1 MGKRL
6 TACLL
11 ALCLAASLL
20 CSVSAKEPEI
30 SVEIDQTG
38 QDSAVAVVTLGSE
51 VYTSILVKVP
61 GEPWYD
67 FTWALEDAKSITL
80 PIYENG
86 SVQVQAT
93 RENGT
98 KATASAT
105 VDCLPEPE
113 PLDCPVE
120 SEPEPESEKEPEQQ
134 PTPQEQPTTTTPMTT
149 TPKPEASQNELDDDS
164 KPEAGLESEAETPES
179 GTGFTSEGNAVTRDL
194 LYDKATNKQFV
205 TLETK
210 DGTVF
215 YLVIDYDSPINE
227 EEEQYQTYFLNLVD
241 AADLAALVGEEDA
254 EPEEEAPP
262 LCSCRDRCQ
271 VGKIDTTCPVCTA
284 DLTACLG
291 EEPEPEAPEEL
302 EEPQPAPEAEEPEDD
317 SSSAV
322 AAVILLLVVL
332 AGGAV
337 FVVKLLRRKEKTPSR
352 PPEDDDED
360 YVVENVENTEEE

>member
-11 ALCLAASLL
+11 ALCLAAGLL

-30 SVEIDQTG
+30 SLEIDQTG
-38 QDSAVAVVTLGSE
+38 QDSAAAVITLGSE

-67 FTWALEDAKSITL
+67 FTWTLENAKSMTL
-80 PIYENG
+80 PVCENG
-86 SVQVQAT
+86 TVQVQAT

-105 VDCLPEPE
+105 VDCLSEPE
-113 PLDCPVE
+113 PLDCSVE
-120 SEPEPESEKEPEQQ
+120 SEPEPETQK
-134 PTPQEQPTTTTPMTT
+134 QPTTTPPVTT
-149 TPKPEASQNELDDDS
+149 VPKPETETESKLEEEETNET
-164 KPEAGLESEAETPES
+164 SEPGS
-179 GTGFTSEGNAVTRDL
+179 GFTGEGNAVTRDL

-215 YLVIDYDSPINE
+215 YLVIDYDSPVNE

-291 EEPEPEAPEEL
+291 EEPEPETPEEL
-302 EEPQPAPEAEEPEDD
+302 ENPQPEPEVEEPEDD

-322 AAVILLLVVL
+322 AAVILLLVIL

-337 FVVKLLRRKEKTPSR
+337 FVVKLLRRKDKAPSH
-352 PPEDDDED
+352 PPEDDDEA
-360 YVVENVENTEEE
+360 YVVENVEEEEP

>member
-6 TACLL
+6 TVCLL

-30 SVEIDQTG
+30 SVEIDQAG
-38 QDSAVAVVTLGSE
+38 QDSAVAVITLGSE

-61 GEPWYD
+61 GESWYD

-80 PIYENG
+80 PVYENG

-98 KATASAT
+98 KATASVN

-120 SEPEPESEKEPEQQ
+120 SEPEKEPEQQ
-134 PTPQEQPTTTTPMTT
+134 STPQKQPTTTPPVTT
-149 TPKPEASQNELDDDS
+149 TPKL
-164 KPEAGLESEAETPES
+164 EAEADPEEEEEAEIPEP
-179 GTGFTSEGNAVTRDL
+179 GTGFSGEGNAVTRDL

-215 YLVIDYDSPINE
+215 YLVIDYDSPVNE

-241 AADLAALVGEEDA
+241 AADLAVLVGEEEA
-254 EPEEEAPP
+254 ESEEEAPP
-262 LCSCRDRCQ
+262 LCSCRERCQ

-291 EEPEPEAPEEL
+291 EEPEPETPEEL
-302 EEPQPAPEAEEPEDD
+302 ENPQPEPEVEEPEDD

-322 AAVILLLVVL
+322 AAVILLLVIL

-337 FVVKLLRRKEKTPSR
+337 FVVKLLRRKDKAPPR
-352 PPEDDDED
+352 PPEDDDEA
-360 YVVENVENTEEE
+360 YVVENVEEEEP

>member
-38 QDSAVAVVTLGSE
+38 QDSAAAVITLGSE

-67 FTWALEDAKSITL
+67 FTWVLEDAKSITL

-98 KATASAT
+98 KATASVN

-120 SEPEPESEKEPEQQ
+120 SEPEPEPEKEPEQQ
-134 PTPQEQPTTTTPMTT
+134 TTPQKQPATTTPVTT
-149 TPKPEASQNELDDDS
+149 TPKPETEAES
-164 KPEAGLESEAETPES
+164 KPEEEETNEPPEPGS
-179 GTGFTSEGNAVTRDL
+179 GFTSEGNVITRDL

-215 YLVIDYDSPINE
+215 YLVIDYDSPVNE

-241 AADLAALVGEEDA
+241 AADLAALVGEEEA
-254 EPEEEAPP
+254 EPEEQAPP
-262 LCSCRDRCQ
+262 LCSCREHCQ

-291 EEPEPEAPEEL
+291 KNR
-302 EEPQPAPEAEEPEDD
+302 
-317 SSSAV
+317 SRS
-322 AAVILLLVVL
+322 
-332 AGGAV
+332 
-337 FVVKLLRRKEKTPSR
+337 RNRNPSR
-352 PPEDDDED
+352 R
-360 YVVENVENTEEE
+360 YSSL

>member
-38 QDSAVAVVTLGSE
+38 QDSAVAVVTLGEES
-51 VYTSILVKVP
+51 YTSILVKVP

-67 FTWALEDAKSITL
+67 FTWALEDAKSMTL
-80 PIYENG
+80 PVHENG

-120 SEPEPESEKEPEQQ
+120 AEPEKEPEPQ
-134 PTPQEQPTTTTPMTT
+134 PTPQKQPTATPPVTTVPRPEETQDKPKDEATPETGT
-149 TPKPEASQNELDDDS
+149 ES
-164 KPEAGLESEAETPES
+164 KTETPEPGS
-179 GTGFTSEGNAVTRDL
+179 GFTGEGNAVTRDL

-215 YLVIDYDSPINE
+215 YLVIDYDSPVNE

-241 AADLAALVGEEDA
+241 AADLAALVGEEEA

-262 LCSCRDRCQ
+262 LCSCRERCQ
-271 VGKIDTTCPVCTA
+271 VGKINTTCPVCTA

-302 EEPQPAPEAEEPEDD
+302 EDPQPAPDAEEPEED

-322 AAVILLLVVL
+322 AAVILLLVILV
-332 AGGAV
+332 GGAV

-360 YVVENVENTEEE
+360 YVVENVEEEEP

>member
-6 TACLL
+6 TVCLL

-30 SVEIDQTG
+30 SVEIDQAG
-38 QDSAVAVVTLGSE
+38 QDSAVAVITLGSE

-61 GEPWYD
+61 GESWYD

-80 PIYENG
+80 PVYENG

-120 SEPEPESEKEPEQQ
+120 SEPEKEPEQQ
-134 PTPQEQPTTTTPMTT
+134 STPQKQPTTTPPVTT
-149 TPKPEASQNELDDDS
+149 TPKL
-164 KPEAGLESEAETPES
+164 EAEADPEEEEEAEIPEP
-179 GTGFTSEGNAVTRDL
+179 GTGFSGEGNAVTRDL

-215 YLVIDYDSPINE
+215 YLVIDYDSPVNE

-241 AADLAALVGEEDA
+241 AADLAALVGEEETESEA
-254 EPEEEAPP
+254 EAPP
-262 LCSCRDRCQ
+262 LCSCRERCQ

-291 EEPEPEAPEEL
+291 EEPEPETPEEL
-302 EEPQPAPEAEEPEDD
+302 ENPQPEPEVEEPEDD

-322 AAVILLLVVL
+322 AAVILLLVIL

-337 FVVKLLRRKEKTPSR
+337 FVVKLLRRKDKAPSH
-352 PPEDDDED
+352 PPEDDDEA
-360 YVVENVENTEEE
+360 YVVEDVEEEEP

>member
-6 TACLL
+6 TVLATVLL
-11 ALCLAASLL
+11 LVWSMTAAAF
-20 CSVSAKEPEI
+20 AKEPEI

-38 QDSAVAVVTLGSE
+38 QDSAAAVITLGSE

-67 FTWALEDAKSITL
+67 FTWVLEDAKSITL

-120 SEPEPESEKEPEQQ
+120 PEPEKEPEPQT
-134 PTPQEQPTTTTPMTT
+134 TPQKQPTTTTPVTT
-149 TPKPEASQNELDDDS
+149 TPKPEASQNELGAES
-164 KPEAGLESEAETPES
+164 KPETGLESDAETPEP
-179 GTGFTSEGNAVTRDL
+179 GTGFTADGNAITRDL

-215 YLVIDYDSPINE
+215 YLVIDYDSPVNE

-241 AADLAALVGEEDA
+241 AADLATLVGEEDA

-291 EEPEPEAPEEL
+291 EEPEEPEPEP
-302 EEPQPAPEAEEPEDD
+302 EPEVQQPVEEPEEG

-360 YVVENVENTEEE
+360 YVVENVEEEEP

>member
-11 ALCLAASLL
+11 ALCLVASLL
-20 CSVSAKEPEI
+20 CSVSANELEI

-38 QDSAVAVVTLGSE
+38 QDSAAAVVTLGSE

-67 FTWALEDAKSITL
+67 FTWALEDAKSMTL
-80 PIYENG
+80 PVYENG
-86 SVQVQAT
+86 AVQVQAT

-98 KATASAT
+98 KATASVN

-120 SEPEPESEKEPEQQ
+120 SEPEPEKEPEQQ
-134 PTPQEQPTTTTPMTT
+134 PTPQRQPTTTPVTT
-149 TPKPEASQNELDDDS
+149 TPKLETEGEPEE
-164 KPEAGLESEAETPES
+164 KETVETPEPGS
-179 GTGFTSEGNAVTRDL
+179 GFTGEGNAVTRDL

-215 YLVIDYDSPINE
+215 YVVIDYDSPVNE

-241 AADLAALVGEEDA
+241 AADLAALVGEEET

-262 LCSCRDRCQ
+262 LCSCRERCQ
-271 VGKIDTTCPVCTA
+271 VGKIDTTCPVCAA

-291 EEPEPEAPEEL
+291 EEPEEPEPEPEVQ
-302 EEPQPAPEAEEPEDD
+302 QPVEEPEDD

-322 AAVILLLVVL
+322 AAVILLLVIL

-337 FVVKLLRRKEKTPSR
+337 FVVKLLRRKDKAPSR

-360 YVVENVENTEEE
+360 YVVENVEEEEP

>member
-6 TACLL
+6 TVLATVLL
-11 ALCLAASLL
+11 LVWSMTAAAF
-20 CSVSAKEPEI
+20 AKEPEI

-38 QDSAVAVVTLGSE
+38 QDSAAAVITLGSE

-86 SVQVQAT
+86 TVQVQAT

-113 PLDCPVE
+113 PLDCPLE
-120 SEPEPESEKEPEQQ
+120 SEPEPEPEKEPEQQ
-134 PTPQEQPTTTTPMTT
+134 PTPQKQPTTTTPLTT
-149 TPKPEASQNELDDDS
+149 TPKPEASQNELGAES
-164 KPEAGLESEAETPES
+164 KPETDLESEAETPEPGS
-179 GTGFTSEGNAVTRDL
+179 GFTGEGNAVTRDL

-215 YLVIDYDSPINE
+215 YLVIDYDSPVNE

-241 AADLAALVGEEDA
+241 AADLVALVGEEEA
-254 EPEEEAPP
+254 EPEEQAPP
-262 LCSCRDRCQ
+262 LCSCRERCQ

-291 EEPEPEAPEEL
+291 EEPEPETPEEL
-302 EEPQPAPEAEEPEDD
+302 ENPQPEPEVEEPEDG

-322 AAVILLLVVL
+322 AAVILLLVIL

-337 FVVKLLRRKEKTPSR
+337 FVVKLLRRKDKAPSR
-352 PPEDDDED
+352 PPEDGDEE
-360 YVVENVENTEEE
+360 YVVENVEEEEP

>member
-38 QDSAVAVVTLGSE
+38 QDSTVAVITLGSE
-51 VYTSILVKVP
+51 AYTSILVKVP

-67 FTWALEDAKSITL
+67 FTWVLEDAKSMTL
-80 PIYENG
+80 PVYENG

-120 SEPEPESEKEPEQQ
+120 AEPEKEPEPQ
-134 PTPQEQPTTTTPMTT
+134 PTPQKQPTATPPVTTVPRPEETQDKPKDEATPETGT
-149 TPKPEASQNELDDDS
+149 ES
-164 KPEAGLESEAETPES
+164 KTETPEPGS
-179 GTGFTSEGNAVTRDL
+179 GFTGEGNAVTRDL

-215 YLVIDYDSPINE
+215 YLVIDYDSPVNE

-241 AADLAALVGEEDA
+241 AADLAALVGEEEA

-262 LCSCRDRCQ
+262 LCSCRERCQ
-271 VGKIDTTCPVCTA
+271 VGKINTTCPVCTA

-302 EEPQPAPEAEEPEDD
+302 EDPQPAPDAEEPEED

-322 AAVILLLVVL
+322 AAVILLLVILV
-332 AGGAV
+332 GGAV

-360 YVVENVENTEEE
+360 YVVENVEEEEP

>member
-6 TACLL
+6 TVLATVLL
-11 ALCLAASLL
+11 LVWSMTAAAF
-20 CSVSAKEPEI
+20 AKEPEI

-38 QDSAVAVVTLGSE
+38 QDSAAAVVTLGSE

-67 FTWALEDAKSITL
+67 FTWALEDAKSMTL
-80 PIYENG
+80 PVYENG

-98 KATASAT
+98 KATASVN

-120 SEPEPESEKEPEQQ
+120 SEPEPEKEPEQQ
-134 PTPQEQPTTTTPMTT
+134 PTPQRQPTTTPVTT
-149 TPKPEASQNELDDDS
+149 TPKLETEGEPEE
-164 KPEAGLESEAETPES
+164 KETVETPEPGS
-179 GTGFTSEGNAVTRDL
+179 GFTGEGNAVTRDL

-215 YLVIDYDSPINE
+215 YVVIDYDSPVNE

-241 AADLAALVGEEDA
+241 AADLAALVGEEET

-262 LCSCRDRCQ
+262 LCSCRERCQ
-271 VGKIDTTCPVCTA
+271 VGKIDTTCPVCAA

-291 EEPEPEAPEEL
+291 EEPEEPEPEPEVQ
-302 EEPQPAPEAEEPEDD
+302 QPVEEPEDD

-322 AAVILLLVVL
+322 AAVILLLVIL

-337 FVVKLLRRKEKTPSR
+337 FVVKLLRRKDKAPSR

-360 YVVENVENTEEE
+360 YVVENVEEEEP

>member
-6 TACLL
+6 TVLAIVLL
-11 ALCLAASLL
+11 LVWSMTAAAF
-20 CSVSAKEPEI
+20 AKEPEI

-67 FTWALEDAKSITL
+67 FTWALEDAKSMTL
-80 PIYENG
+80 PVYENG
-86 SVQVQAT
+86 TVQVQAT

-120 SEPEPESEKEPEQQ
+120 PEPEKEPEPQT
-134 PTPQEQPTTTTPMTT
+134 TPQKQPTTTTTVTT
-149 TPKPEASQNELDDDS
+149 TPKPETQAE
-164 KPEAGLESEAETPES
+164 PEEEEEAETPEP
-179 GTGFTSEGNAVTRDL
+179 GTGFSGEGNAVTRDL

-215 YLVIDYDSPINE
+215 YLVIDYDSPVNE

-241 AADLAALVGEEDA
+241 AADLAALVGETEA
-254 EPEEEAPP
+254 KPEEAPP
-262 LCSCRDRCQ
+262 LCSCREHCQ

-322 AAVILLLVVL
+322 AAVILLLVIL

-337 FVVKLLRRKEKTPSR
+337 FVVKLLRRKDKAPPR
-352 PPEDDDED
+352 PPEDDDEA
-360 YVVENVENTEEE
+360 YVVENVEEEEP

>member
-6 TACLL
+6 TVLATVLL
-11 ALCLAASLL
+11 LVWSMTAA
-20 CSVSAKEPEI
+20 AFAQEPEI

-38 QDSAVAVVTLGSE
+38 QDSAAAVITLGSE

-67 FTWALEDAKSITL
+67 FTWALEDTASLTL
-80 PIYENG
+80 PVYENG

-98 KATASAT
+98 KATASVN

-120 SEPEPESEKEPEQQ
+120 SEPEKEPEQQ
-134 PTPQEQPTTTTPMTT
+134 TAPQKQPTTTTPVTT
-149 TPKPEASQNELDDDS
+149 TPKPETQAD
-164 KPEAGLESEAETPES
+164 PEEEEESETPEP
-179 GTGFTSEGNAVTRDL
+179 GTGFTSEGNVVTRDL
-194 LYDKATNKQFV
+194 LYDNATNKQFV

-210 DGTVF
+210 DGAVF
-215 YLVIDYDSPINE
+215 YLIIDYDSPVNE

-241 AADLAALVGEEDA
+241 AADLAALVGEEEA
-254 EPEEEAPP
+254 EPDAEAPP
-262 LCSCRDRCQ
+262 LCSCRERCQ

-332 AGGAV
+332 AGGAL
-337 FVVKLLRRKEKTPSR
+337 FVVKLLRRKGKAPSR

>member
-6 TACLL
+6 TVLATVLL
-11 ALCLAASLL
+11 LVWSMTAAAF
-20 CSVSAKEPEI
+20 AKEPEI

-38 QDSAVAVVTLGSE
+38 QDSAAAVVTLGSE

-67 FTWALEDAKSITL
+67 FTWVLEDAKSMTL
-80 PIYENG
+80 PVYENG

-120 SEPEPESEKEPEQQ
+120 PEPEKEPEPQT
-134 PTPQEQPTTTTPMTT
+134 TPQKQPTTTTPVTT
-149 TPKPEASQNELDDDS
+149 TPKPEASQNELGAES
-164 KPEAGLESEAETPES
+164 KPETGLESDAETPEP
-179 GTGFTSEGNAVTRDL
+179 GTGFTADGNAITRDL

-215 YLVIDYDSPINE
+215 YLVIDYDSPVNE

-241 AADLAALVGEEDA
+241 AADLATLVGEEDA

-302 EEPQPAPEAEEPEDD
+302 EDPQPAPEAEEPEDD

-322 AAVILLLVVL
+322 AAVILLLVIL

-337 FVVKLLRRKEKTPSR
+337 FVVKLLRCKEKTPSR

-360 YVVENVENTEEE
+360 YVVENVEEEGP

>member
-6 TACLL
+6 TVLAIVLL
-11 ALCLAASLL
+11 LVWSMTAAAF
-20 CSVSAKEPEI
+20 AKEPEI

-38 QDSAVAVVTLGSE
+38 QDSAAAVITLGSE

-67 FTWALEDAKSITL
+67 FTWALEDAKSMTL
-80 PIYENG
+80 PVYENG

-105 VDCLPEPE
+105 VGCLPEPE
-113 PLDCPVE
+113 PMDCPVE
-120 SEPEPESEKEPEQQ
+120 SEPEPEKEPEQQ
-134 PTPQEQPTTTTPMTT
+134 PIPQKQPTTTTPVTT

-215 YLVIDYDSPINE
+215 YLVIDYDSPVNK

-241 AADLAALVGEEDA
+241 AADLAALVGEEEA
-254 EPEEEAPP
+254 KPEEAPP
-262 LCSCRDRCQ
+262 LCSCREHCQ

-284 DLTACLG
+284 DLAACLG
-291 EEPEPEAPEEL
+291 EEPEPEPEP
-302 EEPQPAPEAEEPEDD
+302 EPEVQQPVEEPEDD

-322 AAVILLLVVL
+322 AAVILLLVIM

>member
-6 TACLL
+6 TVLATVLL
-11 ALCLAASLL
+11 LVWSMTAAAF
-20 CSVSAKEPEI
+20 AKEPEI

-38 QDSAVAVVTLGSE
+38 RDSAVAVVTLGSE

-67 FTWALEDAKSITL
+67 FTWTLEDAKSMTL
-80 PIYENG
+80 PVCENG

-105 VDCLPEPE
+105 VDCLSEPE

-120 SEPEPESEKEPEQQ
+120 SKPEPEPGKEPEQQ
-134 PTPQEQPTTTTPMTT
+134 TAPQKQPTTTTPVTT
-149 TPKPEASQNELDDDS
+149 TPKPEAEGEPEENETV
-164 KPEAGLESEAETPES
+164 ETPEPGS
-179 GTGFTSEGNAVTRDL
+179 GFTGEGNAVTRDL

-215 YLVIDYDSPINE
+215 YLVIDYDSPVNE

-254 EPEEEAPP
+254 EPEEAPP
-262 LCSCRDRCQ
+262 LCSCRERCQ
-271 VGKIDTTCPVCTA
+271 VGKIDTTCPVCIA

-317 SSSAV
+317 SSSTV
-322 AAVILLLVVL
+322 AAVILLLVIL

>member
-38 QDSAVAVVTLGSE
+38 QDSAAAVITMGSE

-80 PIYENG
+80 PVYENG

-98 KATASAT
+98 KATASVN

-120 SEPEPESEKEPEQQ
+120 SEPEPEKEPEQQ
-134 PTPQEQPTTTTPMTT
+134 PTPQRQPTTTPVTT
-149 TPKPEASQNELDDDS
+149 TPKLETEGEPEE
-164 KPEAGLESEAETPES
+164 KKTVETPEPGS
-179 GTGFTSEGNAVTRDL
+179 GFTGEGNAVTRDL

-215 YLVIDYDSPINE
+215 YVVIDYDSPVNE

-241 AADLAALVGEEDA
+241 AADLAALVGEEET

-262 LCSCRDRCQ
+262 LCSCRERCQ
-271 VGKIDTTCPVCTA
+271 VGKIDTTCPVCAA

-291 EEPEPEAPEEL
+291 EEPEEPEPEPEVQ
-302 EEPQPAPEAEEPEDD
+302 QPVEEPEDD

-322 AAVILLLVVL
+322 AAVILLLVIL

-337 FVVKLLRRKEKTPSR
+337 FVVKLLRRKDKAPSR

-360 YVVENVENTEEE
+360 YVVENVEEEEP

>member
-6 TACLL
+6 TVCLL

-30 SVEIDQTG
+30 SVEIDQAG
-38 QDSAVAVVTLGSE
+38 QDSAVAVITLGSE

-61 GEPWYD
+61 GESWYD

-80 PIYENG
+80 PVYENG

-120 SEPEPESEKEPEQQ
+120 SEPEKEPEQQ
-134 PTPQEQPTTTTPMTT
+134 STPQKQPTTTPPVTT
-149 TPKPEASQNELDDDS
+149 TPKL
-164 KPEAGLESEAETPES
+164 EAEADPEEEEEAEIPEP
-179 GTGFTSEGNAVTRDL
+179 GTGFSGEGNAVTRDL

-215 YLVIDYDSPINE
+215 YLVIDYDSPVNE

-241 AADLAALVGEEDA
+241 AADLAALVGEEEA
-254 EPEEEAPP
+254 EPEEAPP
-262 LCSCRDRCQ
+262 LCSCRERCQ

-291 EEPEPEAPEEL
+291 EEPEELKPEL
-302 EEPQPAPEAEEPEDD
+302 ESEPEPEVQQPVEEAEEPKDD

-322 AAVILLLVVL
+322 AAAILLLVVL

-352 PPEDDDED
+352 PSEDDDED
-360 YVVENVENTEEE
+360 YVVENVEEEEP

>member
-6 TACLL
+6 TVLATVLL
-11 ALCLAASLL
+11 LVWSMTAAAF
-20 CSVSAKEPEI
+20 AKEPEI
-30 SVEIDQTG
+30 SVEINQTG
-38 QDSAVAVVTLGSE
+38 QDSAAAVITLGSE

-61 GEPWYD
+61 SEPWYD
-67 FTWALEDAKSITL
+67 FTWALEDVKSMTL

-98 KATASAT
+98 KATASVN

-120 SEPEPESEKEPEQQ
+120 SEPEKEPEQQ
-134 PTPQEQPTTTTPMTT
+134 PIPQKQPATTTPVTT
-149 TPKPEASQNELDDDS
+149 TPKPEVETSTEPAQD
-164 KPEAGLESEAETPES
+164 AETLEP

-215 YLVIDYDSPINE
+215 YLVIDYDSPVNE

-241 AADLAALVGEEDA
+241 AADLSALVGEEEA
-254 EPEEEAPP
+254 EPEEEAPL
-262 LCSCRDRCQ
+262 LCSCRERCQ

-284 DLTACLG
+284 DFTACLG

-302 EEPQPAPEAEEPEDD
+302 EEPQPAPEAEEPEEGP
-317 SSSAV
+317 SSAV

-337 FVVKLLRRKEKTPSR
+337 FVVKLLRRKGKAPSR
-352 PPEDDDED
+352 PPEDDDGD
-360 YVVENVENTEEE
+360 YVVENVEEES

>member
-6 TACLL
+6 TVLATALL
-11 ALCLAASLL
+11 LVWSMTAAAF
-20 CSVSAKEPEI
+20 AKEPEI

-38 QDSAVAVVTLGSE
+38 QDSAAAVITLGSE

-67 FTWALEDAKSITL
+67 FTWVLEDVKSMTL
-80 PIYENG
+80 PVYENG
-86 SVQVQAT
+86 TVQVQAT

-98 KATASAT
+98 KATASVN

-120 SEPEPESEKEPEQQ
+120 SEPEPEPEKEPEQQ
-134 PTPQEQPTTTTPMTT
+134 PTPQKQSTTTTPVTT
-149 TPKPEASQNELDDDS
+149 TPKPEASQNELGAES
-164 KPEAGLESEAETPES
+164 KPETGLESEAETPEL
-179 GTGFTSEGNAVTRDL
+179 GTGFTGEGNAVTRDL

-215 YLVIDYDSPINE
+215 YLVIDYDSPVNE

-254 EPEEEAPP
+254 EPEEAPP
-262 LCSCRDRCQ
+262 LCNCRERCQ

-291 EEPEPEAPEEL
+291 EEPEPEPEPEPEVQQPEE
-302 EEPQPAPEAEEPEDD
+302 EPKEG

-322 AAVILLLVVL
+322 AAVILLLVILV
-332 AGGAV
+332 GGAV

-360 YVVENVENTEEE
+360 YVVENVEEES

>member
-38 QDSAVAVVTLGSE
+38 QDSAAAVITMGSE

-80 PIYENG
+80 PVYENG

-98 KATASAT
+98 KATASVN

-120 SEPEPESEKEPEQQ
+120 SEPEPEKEPEQQ
-134 PTPQEQPTTTTPMTT
+134 PTPQRQPTTTPVTT
-149 TPKPEASQNELDDDS
+149 TPKLETEGEPEE
-164 KPEAGLESEAETPES
+164 KETVETPEPGS
-179 GTGFTSEGNAVTRDL
+179 GFTGEGNAVTRDL

-215 YLVIDYDSPINE
+215 YVVIDYDSPVNE

-241 AADLAALVGEEDA
+241 AADLAALVGEEET

-262 LCSCRDRCQ
+262 LCSCRERCQ
-271 VGKIDTTCPVCTA
+271 VGKIDTTCPVCAA

-291 EEPEPEAPEEL
+291 EEPEEPEPEPEVQ
-302 EEPQPAPEAEEPEDD
+302 QPVEEPEDD

-322 AAVILLLVVL
+322 AAVILLLVIL

-337 FVVKLLRRKEKTPSR
+337 FVVKLLRRKGKAPSR
-352 PPEDDDED
+352 PPEDDDEA
-360 YVVENVENTEEE
+360 YVVENVENTEEEQ

>member
-38 QDSAVAVVTLGSE
+38 QDSAAAVITMGSE

-80 PIYENG
+80 PVYENG

-98 KATASAT
+98 KATASVN

-120 SEPEPESEKEPEQQ
+120 SEPEPEKEPEQQ
-134 PTPQEQPTTTTPMTT
+134 PTPQRQPTTTPVTT
-149 TPKPEASQNELDDDS
+149 TPKLETEGEPEE
-164 KPEAGLESEAETPES
+164 KETVETPEPGS
-179 GTGFTSEGNAVTRDL
+179 GFTGEGNAVTRDL

-215 YLVIDYDSPINE
+215 YVVIDYDSPVNE

-241 AADLAALVGEEDA
+241 AADLAALVGEEET

-262 LCSCRDRCQ
+262 LCSCRERCQ
-271 VGKIDTTCPVCTA
+271 VGKIDTTCPVCAA

-291 EEPEPEAPEEL
+291 EEPEEPEPEPEVQ
-302 EEPQPAPEAEEPEDD
+302 QPVEEPEDD

-322 AAVILLLVVL
+322 AAVILLLVIL

-337 FVVKLLRRKEKTPSR
+337 FVVKLLRRKDKAPSR

-360 YVVENVENTEEE
+360 YVVENVEEEEP

>member
-38 QDSAVAVVTLGSE
+38 QDSAAAVVTLGSE

-67 FTWALEDAKSITL
+67 FTWVLEDAKSITL

-98 KATASAT
+98 KATASVN

-120 SEPEPESEKEPEQQ
+120 SEPEPEPEKEPEQQ
-134 PTPQEQPTTTTPMTT
+134 TTPQKQPATTTPVTT
-149 TPKPEASQNELDDDS
+149 TPKPETEAES
-164 KPEAGLESEAETPES
+164 KPEEEETNETPEPGS
-179 GTGFTSEGNAVTRDL
+179 GFTSEGNAITRDL

-215 YLVIDYDSPINE
+215 YLVIDYDSPVNE

-241 AADLAALVGEEDA
+241 AADLAALVGEEKA
-254 EPEEEAPP
+254 EPEEGAPP
-262 LCSCRDRCQ
+262 LCSCRERCQ
-271 VGKIDTTCPVCTA
+271 VGKIDTTCPVCTT

-291 EEPEPEAPEEL
+291 EEPEPEAPQDL
-302 EEPQPAPEAEEPEDD
+302 EDPQPAPEADEPEDD

-322 AAVILLLVVL
+322 AAVILLLVIL

-360 YVVENVENTEEE
+360 YVVENVENTEE

>member
-6 TACLL
+6 TVLATVLL
-11 ALCLAASLL
+11 LVWSMTAAAF
-20 CSVSAKEPEI
+20 AKEPEI

-38 QDSAVAVVTLGSE
+38 RDSAVAVVTLGSE

-67 FTWALEDAKSITL
+67 FTWALEDAKSMTL

-98 KATASAT
+98 KATASVN
-105 VDCLPEPE
+105 VDCLPESE

-120 SEPEPESEKEPEQQ
+120 SEPEKEPEQQ
-134 PTPQEQPTTTTPMTT
+134 PTSQKQPTTTTPVTT
-149 TPKPEASQNELDDDS
+149 TPKPEAEAD
-164 KPEAGLESEAETPES
+164 PEEEEEAETPEP
-179 GTGFTSEGNAVTRDL
+179 GTGFTSEGNVVTRDL

-210 DGTVF
+210 DGAVF
-215 YLVIDYDSPINE
+215 YLVIDYDSPVNE

-241 AADLAALVGEEDA
+241 AADLAALVGEEKA
-254 EPEEEAPP
+254 EPEEGAPP
-262 LCSCRDRCQ
+262 LCSCRERCQ

-302 EEPQPAPEAEEPEDD
+302 EEPQPAPEAEEPEEP

-322 AAVILLLVVL
+322 AAVILLLVIL

-337 FVVKLLRRKEKTPSR
+337 FVVKLLRRKKKTPSR

-360 YVVENVENTEEE
+360 YVVENVEEEEL

>member
-6 TACLL
+6 TVLATALL
-11 ALCLAASLL
+11 LVWSMTAAAF
-20 CSVSAKEPEI
+20 AKEPEI

-38 QDSAVAVVTLGSE
+38 RDSAVAVVTLGSE

-67 FTWALEDAKSITL
+67 FTWALEDAKSMTL

-98 KATASAT
+98 KATASVN

-120 SEPEPESEKEPEQQ
+120 SEPEPEPEKEPEQQ
-134 PTPQEQPTTTTPMTT
+134 PTPQKQPTTTTPVTT
-149 TPKPEASQNELDDDS
+149 TPKLEASQNELGAES
-164 KPEAGLESEAETPES
+164 KPETGLESEAETPEP
-179 GTGFTSEGNAVTRDL
+179 GTGFTADGNAITRDL

-215 YLVIDYDSPINE
+215 YLVIDYDSPVNE

-241 AADLAALVGEEDA
+241 AADLAALVGEEEA

-262 LCSCRDRCQ
+262 LCSCRERCQ
-271 VGKIDTTCPVCTA
+271 VGKINTTCPVCTA

-302 EEPQPAPEAEEPEDD
+302 EDPQPAPDAEEPEED

-322 AAVILLLVVL
+322 AAVILLLVILV
-332 AGGAV
+332 GGAV

-360 YVVENVENTEEE
+360 YVVENVEEEEP

>member
-38 QDSAVAVVTLGSE
+38 QDCAAAVITLGSE

-67 FTWALEDAKSITL
+67 FTWALEDAKSMTL
-80 PIYENG
+80 PVYENG

-98 KATASAT
+98 KATASVN

-113 PLDCPVE
+113 PLDCPVG
-120 SEPEPESEKEPEQQ
+120 SEPEPEKEPEPQT
-134 PTPQEQPTTTTPMTT
+134 TPQKQPTTTTPMTT
-149 TPKPEASQNELDDDS
+149 TPKPEAEVD
-164 KPEAGLESEAETPES
+164 PEEEEEAETPEP

-215 YLVIDYDSPINE
+215 YLVIDYDSPVNE

-241 AADLAALVGEEDA
+241 AADLAALVGEEA
-254 EPEEEAPP
+254 EPEEQAPP
-262 LCSCRDRCQ
+262 LCSCRERCQ

-291 EEPEPEAPEEL
+291 EEPEVPEPEP
-302 EEPQPAPEAEEPEDD
+302 EPEPEVQQPVEEPEDD

-322 AAVILLLVVL
+322 AAVILLLVIL

-337 FVVKLLRRKEKTPSR
+337 FVVKLLRRKGKAPSR
-352 PPEDDDED
+352 PPEDDDEA
-360 YVVENVENTEEE
+360 YVVENVENTEEEQ

>member
-6 TACLL
+6 TVLATVLL
-11 ALCLAASLL
+11 LVWSMTAAAF
-20 CSVSAKEPEI
+20 AKEPEI

-67 FTWALEDAKSITL
+67 FTWVLEDVKSMTL
-80 PIYENG
+80 PVYENG
-86 SVQVQAT
+86 TVQVQAT

-120 SEPEPESEKEPEQQ
+120 PEPEPEPEKEPEPQ
-134 PTPQEQPTTTTPMTT
+134 PTPQKQPTATPPVTT
-149 TPKPEASQNELDDDS
+149 TPKPEASQNELGAES
-164 KPEAGLESEAETPES
+164 KPETGLESKTETPEP
-179 GTGFTSEGNAVTRDL
+179 GTGFTSEGNVVTRDL
-194 LYDKATNKQFV
+194 LYDNATNKQFV

-210 DGTVF
+210 DGAVF
-215 YLVIDYDSPINE
+215 YLIIDYDSPVNE

-241 AADLAALVGEEDA
+241 AADLDAMVGEEEA
-254 EPEEEAPP
+254 EPEAETPP

-302 EEPQPAPEAEEPEDD
+302 EDPQPEPEAEEPEDG

-337 FVVKLLRRKEKTPSR
+337 FVVKMLRRKEKAPSR

-360 YVVENVENTEEE
+360 YVVENVEEEEP

>member
-1 MGKRL
+1 
-6 TACLL
+6 
-11 ALCLAASLL
+11 
-20 CSVSAKEPEI
+20 
-30 SVEIDQTG
+30 
-38 QDSAVAVVTLGSE
+38 
-51 VYTSILVKVP
+51 
-61 GEPWYD
+61 
-67 FTWALEDAKSITL
+67 
-80 PIYENG
+80 
-86 SVQVQAT
+86 

-98 KATASAT
+98 KATASVN

-120 SEPEPESEKEPEQQ
+120 AEPEKEPEPQ
-134 PTPQEQPTTTTPMTT
+134 PTPQKQPTTTTPVTT
-149 TPKPEASQNELDDDS
+149 TPKPEASQNELGAES
-164 KPEAGLESEAETPES
+164 KPETGLESEAETPEP
-179 GTGFTSEGNAVTRDL
+179 GTGFTADGNAITRDL

-215 YLVIDYDSPINE
+215 YLVIDYDSPVNE

-241 AADLAALVGEEDA
+241 AADLAALVGEEEA
-254 EPEEEAPP
+254 EPETEAPP

-302 EEPQPAPEAEEPEDD
+302 EEPQPAPEAEEPEDG

-322 AAVILLLVVL
+322 AAVILLLVIL
-332 AGGAV
+332 AGGAL
-337 FVVKLLRRKEKTPSR
+337 FVVKLLRRKEKAPSR
-352 PPEDDDED
+352 PPEDDDEA
-360 YVVENVENTEEE
+360 YVVENVEEEEP

>member
-38 QDSAVAVVTLGSE
+38 RASAAAIITLGSE
-51 VYTSILVKVP
+51 AYTSILVKVP

-67 FTWALEDAKSITL
+67 FTWALEDAKSMTL
-80 PIYENG
+80 PVYENG
-86 SVQVQAT
+86 TVQVQAT

-105 VDCLPEPE
+105 VDCLPESE
-113 PLDCPVE
+113 PLDCSVE
-120 SEPEPESEKEPEQQ
+120 LEPEKEPEQQ
-134 PTPQEQPTTTTPMTT
+134 PTPQKQPTTTPPVTT
-149 TPKPEASQNELDDDS
+149 TPKPENEANS
-164 KPEAGLESEAETPES
+164 KPEEEETNEPPEP

-205 TLETK
+205 ALETK

-215 YLVIDYDSPINE
+215 YLVIDYDSPVNE

-241 AADLAALVGEEDA
+241 AADLSALVGEEET

-302 EEPQPAPEAEEPEDD
+302 EDPQPAPEAEEPEDD

-322 AAVILLLVVL
+322 AAVILLLVIL

-337 FVVKLLRRKEKTPSR
+337 FVVKLLRCKEKTPSR

-360 YVVENVENTEEE
+360 YVVENVEEEGP

>member
-38 QDSAVAVVTLGSE
+38 QDSAAAVITMGSE

-80 PIYENG
+80 PVYENG

-98 KATASAT
+98 KATASVN

-120 SEPEPESEKEPEQQ
+120 SEPEPEKEPEQQ
-134 PTPQEQPTTTTPMTT
+134 PTPQRQPTTTPVTT
-149 TPKPEASQNELDDDS
+149 TPKLETEGEPEE
-164 KPEAGLESEAETPES
+164 KETVETPEPGS
-179 GTGFTSEGNAVTRDL
+179 GFTGEGNAVTRDL

-215 YLVIDYDSPINE
+215 YVVIDYDSPVNE

-241 AADLAALVGEEDA
+241 AADLDALVGEEAA

-262 LCSCRDRCQ
+262 LCSCRERCQ
-271 VGKIDTTCPVCTA
+271 VGKIDTTCPVCAA

-291 EEPEPEAPEEL
+291 EEPEEPEPEPEVQ
-302 EEPQPAPEAEEPEDD
+302 QPVEEPEDD

-322 AAVILLLVVL
+322 AAVILLLVIL

-337 FVVKLLRRKEKTPSR
+337 FVVKLLRRKDKAPSR

-360 YVVENVENTEEE
+360 YVVENVEEEEP

>member
-38 QDSAVAVVTLGSE
+38 QDSAAAVITLGSE

-67 FTWALEDAKSITL
+67 FTWVLEDAKSITL

-98 KATASAT
+98 KATASVN

-120 SEPEPESEKEPEQQ
+120 SEPEPEPEKEPEQQ
-134 PTPQEQPTTTTPMTT
+134 TTPQKQPATTTPVTT
-149 TPKPEASQNELDDDS
+149 TPKPETEAES
-164 KPEAGLESEAETPES
+164 KPEEEETNEPPEPGS
-179 GTGFTSEGNAVTRDL
+179 GFTSEGNVITRDL
-194 LYDKATNKQFV
+194 LYDKATNKQLV

-215 YLVIDYDSPINE
+215 YLVIDYDSPVNE

-241 AADLAALVGEEDA
+241 AADLAALVGEEEA
-254 EPEEEAPP
+254 EPEEQAPP
-262 LCSCRDRCQ
+262 LCSCRERCQ
-271 VGKIDTTCPVCTA
+271 VDKIDTTCPVCAA

-291 EEPEPEAPEEL
+291 EEPEPETPEEL
-302 EEPQPAPEAEEPEDD
+302 ENPQPEPEVEEPEDD

-322 AAVILLLVVL
+322 AAVILLLVIL

-337 FVVKLLRRKEKTPSR
+337 FVVKLLRRKGKAPSR
-352 PPEDDDED
+352 PPEDDDEA
-360 YVVENVENTEEE
+360 YVVENVEEES

>member
-1 MGKRL
+1 MGKHL
-6 TACLL
+6 TVLATALL
-11 ALCLAASLL
+11 LVWSMTAA
-20 CSVSAKEPEI
+20 AFAQEPEI

-38 QDSAVAVVTLGSE
+38 QDSAAAVITMGGE

-61 GEPWYD
+61 GEPWHD
-67 FTWALEDAKSITL
+67 FTWTLEDAKSMTL
-80 PIYENG
+80 PVYENG

-105 VDCLPEPE
+105 VDCLPESE

-134 PTPQEQPTTTTPMTT
+134 PTSQKQPTTTTPVMT
-149 TPKPEASQNELDDDS
+149 TPKPETQAD
-164 KPEAGLESEAETPES
+164 PEKEEEAETPEP
-179 GTGFTSEGNAVTRDL
+179 GTGFTSDGNAVTRDL

-241 AADLAALVGEEDA
+241 AADLPALVGEE
-254 EPEEEAPP
+254 EPEPEEAPP

-284 DLTACLG
+284 DLAACLG
-291 EEPEPEAPEEL
+291 EEPEPEPEP
-302 EEPQPAPEAEEPEDD
+302 EPEVQQPVEEPEDN

-322 AAVILLLVVL
+322 TAVILLLVIL

-337 FVVKLLRRKEKTPSR
+337 FVMKLLRRKEKTPSR

>member
-6 TACLL
+6 TVLATVLL
-11 ALCLAASLL
+11 LVWSMTAA
-20 CSVSAKEPEI
+20 AFAQEPEI

-38 QDSAVAVVTLGSE
+38 QDSAAAIITLGSE

-67 FTWALEDAKSITL
+67 FTWALEDTASLTL
-80 PIYENG
+80 PVYENG

-98 KATASAT
+98 KATASVN

-120 SEPEPESEKEPEQQ
+120 AEPEKEPEPQ
-134 PTPQEQPTTTTPMTT
+134 PTPQKQPTTTTPVTT
-149 TPKPEASQNELDDDS
+149 TPKPETQAD
-164 KPEAGLESEAETPES
+164 PEEEEESETPEP
-179 GTGFTSEGNAVTRDL
+179 GTGFTSEGNVVTRDL
-194 LYDKATNKQFV
+194 LYDNATNKQFV

-210 DGTVF
+210 DGAVF
-215 YLVIDYDSPINE
+215 YLIIDYDSPVNE

-241 AADLAALVGEEDA
+241 AADLAALVGEEEA
-254 EPEEEAPP
+254 EPDAEAPP
-262 LCSCRDRCQ
+262 LCSCRERCQ

-332 AGGAV
+332 AGGAL
-337 FVVKLLRRKEKTPSR
+337 FVVKLLRRKGKAPSR

>member
-38 QDSAVAVVTLGSE
+38 QDSAAAVITLGSE

-67 FTWALEDAKSITL
+67 FTWVLEDAKSITL

-98 KATASAT
+98 KATASVN

-113 PLDCPVE
+113 PLNCPVE
-120 SEPEPESEKEPEQQ
+120 SEPEPEKEPEPQ
-134 PTPQEQPTTTTPMTT
+134 PAPQTQPTTTTPVTT
-149 TPKPEASQNELDDDS
+149 TPKPETEAES
-164 KPEAGLESEAETPES
+164 KPEEEETNETPEPGS
-179 GTGFTSEGNAVTRDL
+179 GFTSEGNAITRDL

-215 YLVIDYDSPINE
+215 YLVIDYDSPVNE
-227 EEEQYQTYFLNLVD
+227 KEEQYQTYFLNLVD
-241 AADLAALVGEEDA
+241 AADLAALVGEEEA
-254 EPEEEAPP
+254 EPEEQAPP
-262 LCSCRDRCQ
+262 LCSCREHCQ

-291 EEPEPEAPEEL
+291 EEPEPEPEP
-302 EEPQPAPEAEEPEDD
+302 EPEVQQPAEEPEEG

-337 FVVKLLRRKEKTPSR
+337 FVVKLLRRKKKTPSR
-352 PPEDDDED
+352 PSEDDDED
-360 YVVENVENTEEE
+360 YVVENVEEEEP

>member
-38 QDSAVAVVTLGSE
+38 RASAAAIITLGSE
-51 VYTSILVKVP
+51 AYTSILVKVP

-67 FTWALEDAKSITL
+67 FTWALEDAKSMTL
-80 PIYENG
+80 PVYENG
-86 SVQVQAT
+86 TVQVQAT

-105 VDCLPEPE
+105 VGCLPEPE
-113 PLDCPVE
+113 SLDCPVE
-120 SEPEPESEKEPEQQ
+120 SEPEPEPEKEPEQQ
-134 PTPQEQPTTTTPMTT
+134 PTPQKQPTTTPPVTT
-149 TPKPEASQNELDDDS
+149 TPKPENEANS
-164 KPEAGLESEAETPES
+164 KPEEEETNEPPEP

-205 TLETK
+205 ALETK

-215 YLVIDYDSPINE
+215 YLVIDYDSPVNE

-241 AADLAALVGEEDA
+241 AADLSALVGEEET

-302 EEPQPAPEAEEPEDD
+302 EDPQPAPEAEEPEDD

-322 AAVILLLVVL
+322 AAVILLLVIL

-337 FVVKLLRRKEKTPSR
+337 FVVKLLRCKEKTPSR

-360 YVVENVENTEEE
+360 YVVENVEEEGP

>member
-1 MGKRL
+1 MGKHL
-6 TACLL
+6 TVLATALL
-11 ALCLAASLL
+11 LVWSMTAAAF
-20 CSVSAKEPEI
+20 AKEPEI

-38 QDSAVAVVTLGSE
+38 QDSVVAVITLGSE

-113 PLDCPVE
+113 PMDCPVE
-120 SEPEPESEKEPEQQ
+120 SEPEPEKEPEQQ
-134 PTPQEQPTTTTPMTT
+134 TTPQKQPTTTTPVTT
-149 TPKPEASQNELDDDS
+149 TPKPETQAE
-164 KPEAGLESEAETPES
+164 PEEEEEAETPEPGS
-179 GTGFTSEGNAVTRDL
+179 GFTADGNAITRDL

-215 YLVIDYDSPINE
+215 YLVIDYDSPVNE

-241 AADLAALVGEEDA
+241 AADLAALVGEEEA

-262 LCSCRDRCQ
+262 LCSCRELCQ

-302 EEPQPAPEAEEPEDD
+302 DDPQPAPDAEEPEED

-322 AAVILLLVVL
+322 AAVILLLVILV
-332 AGGAV
+332 GGAV
-337 FVVKLLRRKEKTPSR
+337 FVVKLLRRKGKAPSR

-360 YVVENVENTEEE
+360 YVVENVEEEGP

>member
-11 ALCLAASLL
+11 ALCLAAGLL
-20 CSVSAKEPEI
+20 CSVSAKEPEV
-30 SVEIDQTG
+30 SLEIDQTG
-38 QDSAVAVVTLGSE
+38 QDSAAAVITLGSE

-67 FTWALEDAKSITL
+67 FTWTLEDAKSMTL
-80 PIYENG
+80 PVCENG

-105 VDCLPEPE
+105 VDCLSEPE

-120 SEPEPESEKEPEQQ
+120 SKPEPEPGKEPEQQ
-134 PTPQEQPTTTTPMTT
+134 PIPQKQPTTTTPVTT
-149 TPKPEASQNELDDDS
+149 TPKPEAEGEPEENETV
-164 KPEAGLESEAETPES
+164 ETPEPGS
-179 GTGFTSEGNAVTRDL
+179 GFTGEGNAVTRDL

-215 YLVIDYDSPINE
+215 YLVIDYDSPVNE

-254 EPEEEAPP
+254 EPEEAPP
-262 LCSCRDRCQ
+262 LCSCRERCQ

-291 EEPEPEAPEEL
+291 EEPEELKPEL
-302 EEPQPAPEAEEPEDD
+302 ESEPEPEVQQPVEEAEEPKDD

-322 AAVILLLVVL
+322 AAAILLLVVL

-352 PPEDDDED
+352 PSEDDDED
-360 YVVENVENTEEE
+360 YVVENVEEEEP

>member
-1 MGKRL
+1 M
-6 TACLL
+6 
-11 ALCLAASLL
+11 
-20 CSVSAKEPEI
+20 
-30 SVEIDQTG
+30 
-38 QDSAVAVVTLGSE
+38 
-51 VYTSILVKVP
+51 
-61 GEPWYD
+61 
-67 FTWALEDAKSITL
+67 TL
-80 PIYENG
+80 PVYENG

-120 SEPEPESEKEPEQQ
+120 PEPEKEPEPQT
-134 PTPQEQPTTTTPMTT
+134 TPQKQPTTTTPVTT
-149 TPKPEASQNELDDDS
+149 TPKPEASQNELGAES
-164 KPEAGLESEAETPES
+164 KPETGLESDAETPEP
-179 GTGFTSEGNAVTRDL
+179 GTGFTADGNAITRDL

-215 YLVIDYDSPINE
+215 YLVIDYDSPVNE

-241 AADLAALVGEEDA
+241 AADLATLVGEEDA

-291 EEPEPEAPEEL
+291 EEPEEPETEPEPRPEVQ
-302 EEPQPAPEAEEPEDD
+302 QPVEEAEEPEDD

-337 FVVKLLRRKEKTPSR
+337 FVVKLLRRKEKAPSR

-360 YVVENVENTEEE
+360 YVVENVEEEEP